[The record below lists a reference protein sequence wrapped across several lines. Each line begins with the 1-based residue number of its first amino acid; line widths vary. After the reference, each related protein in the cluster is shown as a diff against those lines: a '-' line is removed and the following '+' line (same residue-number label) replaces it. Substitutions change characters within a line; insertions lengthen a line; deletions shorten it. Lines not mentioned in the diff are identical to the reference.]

1 MAFPPTKY
9 KGSKK
14 VKNIGIDIG
23 KKTCV
28 VYVVDDFG
36 KILEETKYENIRKD
50 AKKFAMRTK
59 RKYQICIAICG

>member
-1 MAFPPTKY
+1 M
-9 KGSKK
+9 
-14 VKNIGIDIG
+14 KNIGIDIG

-59 RKYQICIAICG
+59 RKYQICMAICG